1 MIETQEQFEKLRA
14 NLKAG
19 VYADRPEVQAGLLKQ
34 AQEFKAN
41 QPSPEPQTAAQK
53 NPAEFD
59 PFSSLFRGGGLA
71 LRTILEAPGKPFT
84 AGADFLAG
92 LANKGL
98 EAIGEDIRFD
108 TSNQQRISE
117 GFDRFLP
124 QRRGRAEK
132 IAGAGADALI
142 AAVGGI
148 GLAQQ
153 GARLAQPGTAK
164 NVFQLLAE
172 APGIQGISAVSAGGA
187 SEAAGQAGIGPT
199 GQLGVGL
206 LAGVANPLLPVLV
219 GRTALNVAKSA
230 GGLAN
235 SFREAGQ
242 RNAAANF
249 LREQATD
256 PAIAVRNLGKETLTA
271 QPTGPTSRD
280 IGLLN
285 LGARASARDT
295 TGRFGQQLSAA
306 NVERQRI
313 LDVIGGEDIA
323 IAKAARDA
331 STGKTRQAA
340 FDAADELAFI
350 GAEFDTAPVLKTI
363 DNLLLSPKGSRKL
376 VQTAFN
382 SFRRQIAKADS
393 PQALY
398 EVRKDLNLAIA
409 GKLEGK
415 RDLKFV
421 AKELL
426 TLKGSID
433 DSIEAV
439 APGFKKYLSDYAELS
454 ANITARESVQDL
466 QRKAVFAASDISS
479 GREILSQAKF
489 RSGLN
494 RIKDTLPEE
503 MRDALQLIANDLDI
517 GAATTSAIIRKSG
530 SDTFANIS
538 SAHILGRL
546 LGSRSNSAVAR
557 TALERPLDW
566 LLKIPNQQA
575 QDLIFDAMLNPQT
588 AKLLMQPA
596 TPGRIK
602 QLGLSLAEAIRV
614 DSRIPDLFRGG
625 LIGGAK
631 GTIPNI
637 DEVPGPEGS
646 LISPIPPL
654 GLLGNF

>member
-1 MIETQEQFEKLRA
+1 M
-14 NLKAG
+14 
-19 VYADRPEVQAGLLKQ
+19 
-34 AQEFKAN
+34 
-41 QPSPEPQTAAQK
+41 
-53 NPAEFD
+53 
-59 PFSSLFRGGGLA
+59 
-71 LRTILEAPGKPFT
+71 
-84 AGADFLAG
+84 
-92 LANKGL
+92 
-98 EAIGEDIRFD
+98 
-108 TSNQQRISE
+108 
-117 GFDRFLP
+117 
-124 QRRGRAEK
+124 
-132 IAGAGADALI
+132 
-142 AAVGGI
+142 
-148 GLAQQ
+148 
-153 GARLAQPGTAK
+153 
-164 NVFQLLAE
+164 
-172 APGIQGISAVSAGGA
+172 
-187 SEAAGQAGIGPT
+187 
-199 GQLGVGL
+199 
-206 LAGVANPLLPVLV
+206 
-219 GRTALNVAKSA
+219 
-230 GGLAN
+230 
-235 SFREAGQ
+235 
-242 RNAAANF
+242 
-249 LREQATD
+249 
-256 PAIAVRNLGKETLTA
+256 
-271 QPTGPTSRD
+271 
-280 IGLLN
+280 
-285 LGARASARDT
+285 
-295 TGRFGQQLSAA
+295 
-306 NVERQRI
+306 
-313 LDVIGGEDIA
+313 
-323 IAKAARDA
+323 
-331 STGKTRQAA
+331 
-340 FDAADELAFI
+340 
-350 GAEFDTAPVLKTI
+350 LKTI

-602 QLGLSLAEAIRV
+602 QLGLSLAEAFRV
-614 DSRIPDLFRGG
+614 GSSFAGLRRAG
-625 LIGGAK
+625 LIGAIK

-637 DEVPGPEGS
+637 DELPGPDQRG
-646 LISPIPPL
+646 LLDSPIPPL
-654 GLLGNF
+654 PEGLLGNF